1 LSNDLIDT
9 LVENREDAR
18 LRRFDELVG
27 PIAEPAYRL
36 ALTVLRSESEAED
49 AVQEASLKAWRKL
62 DQLKDAASVR
72 SWFLSIV
79 ANQCRSMRRTRW
91 WSTLRFAETP
101 DVASAGRDV
110 AVEGIDLRTA
120 LARLGAEDRMALHL
134 HYYED
139 LPIEQTAA
147 ALGVSVAGARSRI
160 FRALRRLRPDL
171 ELNEVSL

>member
-9 LVENREDAR
+9 LVDNREDAR

-36 ALTVLRSESEAED
+36 ALTVLRSESDAED
-49 AVQEASLKAWRKL
+49 AVQEAALKAWRKL
-62 DQLKDAASVR
+62 DQLKDVASAR

-91 WSTLRFAETP
+91 WSTLRVAEP
-101 DVASAGRDV
+101 EDLVPGV
-110 AVEGIDLRTA
+110 GEMAVDGIDLRTA

-160 FRALRRLRPDL
+160 FRALKRLRPDL